1 MIDKEKEK
9 AYPVRTLHEF
19 LYEINREW
27 SKFKKGALISIGIS
41 SVLFV
46 AFVLV
51 LIKSI
56 QVGFEASDIIL
67 ELLLGSFLL
76 YSIYLMSGQYRF
88 FKRWEKRMTRLTSL
102 EEKLMAD
109 QLEGRSD

>member
-88 FKRWEKRMTRLTSL
+88 FKRWEKRMTRLASL